1 MNMNLFLNY
10 IKDKQTNN
18 FEMTSFSNERR
29 SNSYLK
35 PKSLYTEDWN
45 SDARGA
51 ISRGLHKKPFESLT
65 SEERHQLGVDSKH
78 LGTHEGFV
86 ASDEHFDDPHFVRG
100 MQGKPFRRMFTS
112 IPK

>member
-1 MNMNLFLNY
+1 MTDIISDFKSLIDTHIIESKPIDEIIYNEFIEKIYKVKHNKYMSNY

-29 SNSYLK
+29 LNSYLK

-51 ISRGLHKKPFESLT
+51 ISRGLHKKPF
-65 SEERHQLGVDSKH
+65 
-78 LGTHEGFV
+78 
-86 ASDEHFDDPHFVRG
+86 
-100 MQGKPFRRMFTS
+100 
-112 IPK
+112 